1 MGGGMHWRTVRI
13 ENMKP
18 TKVKVSK
25 SYLHSHHTHEYHNS
39 WQWPSQ
45 GVFYLINSVLA
56 IIMNV
61 WIKSF
66 KSHPCWKD
74 ITAVII
80 WNYLALRTELL
91 IFIFNDVLVL
101 ISHFPFNDISS
112 HQIWRL
118 LQWWLFQVW
127 FLHHSWKV
135 YIYFL
140 HAKPWIPGGEK
151 SIFMV
156 VIH

>member
-1 MGGGMHWRTVRI
+1 MLTWNVICKIAAILFWHQHVNFWCGCCLWIWSVELNATNWLMGGGMHWRTVRI

-101 ISHFPFNDISS
+101 ISHIPFNYISS
-112 HQIWRL
+112 HQIWR
-118 LQWWLFQVW
+118 
-127 FLHHSWKV
+127 
-135 YIYFL
+135 
-140 HAKPWIPGGEK
+140 
-151 SIFMV
+151 
-156 VIH
+156 